1 MEVSHDVHPVLRQA
15 LRDSVQGLPHGHE
28 NNVNNENRVND
39 SGDDV
44 GGDGDDDDD
53 DDDDDRPG
61 SSSQP

>member
-15 LRDSVQGLPHGHE
+15 LSDSVQGLGHSDE
-28 NNVNNENRVND
+28 NNVND

-53 DDDDDRPG
+53 DDDDRPG
-61 SSSQP
+61 TSSQP